1 MSAIRLKRAYDPS
14 APGDGLRV
22 LVDRVWP
29 RGVSKD
35 SARIDLWLRDIA
47 PSTALRQWFAHDPAK
62 WTEFQRRYQA
72 ELQQEPARSAL
83 AEVKRLVQKH
93 KTVTLVFGARD
104 EERNQAVVIRGV
116 VGAKPA

>member
-1 MSAIRLKRAYDPS
+1 MPAIRSKRAYAPP

-35 SARIDLWLRDIA
+35 SARIDLWLRGIA

-62 WTEFQRRYQA
+62 WPEFQKRYKA
-72 ELQQEPARSAL
+72 ELKKEPARSAL
-83 AEVKRLVQKH
+83 AELKKLIREH
-93 KTVTLVFGARD
+93 KTVTLVYGARD
-104 EERNQAVVIRGV
+104 EERNQAVVIRGMA
-116 VGAKPA
+116 G